1 MYEIFL
7 RLLAERGVTTADVC
21 KATGI
26 SQSTLSNWKKRNNI
40 LSPAL
45 LGKIA
50 DYFGVSL
57 DYMMGHKEKHRADE
71 IMFDPG
77 KIGLAKIPLSAEG
90 AGQIRSVSRKANE
103 KKPRNKAKY
112 TVAKAIMKLES
123 KMENNQSTPMTQQL
137 VEYFNQLPLD
147 VRQNFLNLV
156 KSTAENYKEKP

>member
-50 DYFGVSL
+50 DYFNVSMDYMIGKEIIEMNPPQSRIVGKSALIQKLADILMEEHESGLTMFPEVSDEAKQFAL
-57 DYMMGHKEKHRADE
+57 DYDKAPDYVKQA
-71 IMFDPG
+71 IQTLLKAQKPG
-77 KIGLAKIPLSAEG
+77 L
-90 AGQIRSVSRKANE
+90 
-103 KKPRNKAKY
+103 
-112 TVAKAIMKLES
+112 
-123 KMENNQSTPMTQQL
+123 
-137 VEYFNQLPLD
+137 
-147 VRQNFLNLV
+147 
-156 KSTAENYKEKP
+156 

>member
-50 DYFGVSL
+50 DYFNVSMDYMIGKDIVIEMNPPQSRTLSGNVGMEKSALIQKLADILMEEHESGLTMFPEVSDEAKQFAL
-57 DYMMGHKEKHRADE
+57 DYDKAPDYVKQA
-71 IMFDPG
+71 IQTLLKAQKPG
-77 KIGLAKIPLSAEG
+77 L
-90 AGQIRSVSRKANE
+90 
-103 KKPRNKAKY
+103 
-112 TVAKAIMKLES
+112 
-123 KMENNQSTPMTQQL
+123 
-137 VEYFNQLPLD
+137 
-147 VRQNFLNLV
+147 
-156 KSTAENYKEKP
+156 